1 MNPRFYPFALSLEEV
16 SVGSGMLIIH
26 VLEEPEAD
34 AGYYLVK
41 PLSHCGLLACY
52 PLYLAPLYWGFGV
65 KGVSDS
71 IILAISFSFL
81 PVTTHQ
87 LMI

>member
-1 MNPRFYPFALSLEEV
+1 MNPRFYPFALSLEKANMR
-16 SVGSGMLIIH
+16 SGMLIIY

-41 PLSHCGLLACY
+41 PLSPCGLLAYY

-71 IILAISFSFL
+71 IILTISFSFI
-81 PVTTHQ
+81 PVTSHQ

>member
-1 MNPRFYPFALSLEEV
+1 MNPRFYLFALSLEKAN
-16 SVGSGMLIIH
+16 VGSGMLINY

-52 PLYLAPLYWGFGV
+52 PLYLAPLYRRFGV
-65 KGVSDS
+65 KRVSDS
-71 IILAISFSFL
+71 IILAISFSFI
-81 PVTTHQ
+81 PVTSHR

>member
-1 MNPRFYPFALSLEEV
+1 MNPRFYPFSLILEKAN
-16 SVGSGMLIIH
+16 VGSGMLIIY

-41 PLSHCGLLACY
+41 PLSNCGLLACY
-52 PLYLAPLYWGFGV
+52 PLYLAPLYWRLGV
-65 KGVSDS
+65 KRVSDS
-71 IILAISFSFL
+71 IILAMSFSFI
-81 PVTTHQ
+81 PVTSHQ